1 MLWLCLNF
9 PDLPINVFSIDRT
22 IENPIAIIGP
32 SNTIIAINKECQS
45 LGIKNGMSLSAAYAI
60 SNLIEVKHRNK
71 HKEAKK
77 LEEIAISL
85 FQYSSQISISLP
97 SSVLIEIGASIALF
111 RSTQHLIDQ
120 IKKTIIKLGLD
131 AQTAA
136 SPTPTAAIWLALQKT
151 NAEVLTLDDLPQYI
165 NPLSISNIEYK
176 NISNI
181 EPSDVGIKTIGQLAC
196 VPRSAVT
203 QRWGSGVL
211 DQLDRAFG
219 RKPDPHPLFIL
230 PHRFNTEIS
239 LNLPASSVTEILFG
253 INRIMQ
259 IMANYLQVKQRGVIE
274 FELSITNEENFSHN
288 FNFKLSVP
296 SRDPKHL
303 TSLAQERLNRETIPS
318 RIESIQL
325 KSIKELT
332 LTPSSHSLIPQ
343 SERTTLSG
351 GQLID
356 QLQAR
361 LGEKS
366 VYGVTVYA
374 DHRPEKS
381 WRATIPGEKH
391 HHAPLN
397 HRPSWLLRTPKA
409 LISISDIPQLRGPLT
424 ILNGPERIETGWWDE
439 KDIKRDYFLALTQDR
454 SQIWIYKDVKNQKWF
469 LHGIFS

>member
-9 PDLPINVFSIDRT
+9 PDLPINIFSIDKA
-22 IENPIAIIGP
+22 IEKPIAIIGS
-32 SNTIIAINKECQS
+32 SNTIIAINKTCRS

-71 HKEAKK
+71 HKETKK

-97 SSVLIEIGASIALF
+97 SSILVEIGASIALF
-111 RSTQHLIDQ
+111 RDTQNLINQ
-120 IKKTIIKLGLD
+120 IKRTIIKLGLN

-136 SPTPTAAIWLALQKT
+136 SPTPMAAIWLALQKT
-151 NAEVLTLDDLPQYI
+151 NATVLTINDLPQHI
-165 NPLSISNIEYK
+165 NPLPISTIEPKNRSNIQ
-176 NISNI
+176 
-181 EPSDVGIKTIGQLAC
+181 PSDIGIQTIGQLAC

-203 QRWGSGVL
+203 QRWGSDIL

-219 RKPDPHPLFIL
+219 RKPDPLPLFIL
-230 PHRFNTEIS
+230 PHRFSTEVS

-253 INRIMQ
+253 LHRIMQ
-259 IMANYLQVKQRGVIE
+259 TMTTYLQVKQRGVIE
-274 FELSITNEENFSHN
+274 FELSVTNEEDFSHS

-303 TSLAQERLNRETIPS
+303 SNLVQERLNRETIPS

-325 KSIKELT
+325 KSIHELT
-332 LTPSSHSLIPQ
+332 LTPSSRSLIPQ
-343 SERTTLSG
+343 SERTELSR

-381 WRATIPGEKH
+381 WRATVPGEQQYY
-391 HHAPLN
+391 APLN
-397 HRPSWLLRTPKA
+397 HRPSWLLHTPKA
-409 LISISDIPQLRGPLT
+409 LVSISDIPQLRGPLT

-439 KDIKRDYFLALTQDR
+439 KDIKRDYYLALTQDR
-454 SQIWIYKDVKNQKWF
+454 SQIWIYKDVKDRKWF